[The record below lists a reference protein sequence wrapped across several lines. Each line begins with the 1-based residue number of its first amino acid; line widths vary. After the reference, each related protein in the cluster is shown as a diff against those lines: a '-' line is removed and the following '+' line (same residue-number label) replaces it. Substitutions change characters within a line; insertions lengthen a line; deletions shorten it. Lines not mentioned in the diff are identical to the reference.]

1 MAARAGSHQGTRVRS
16 SETTGKRAAA
26 LRRSGG
32 SRGSGDQ
39 RAYRCARLLT
49 QWSSCSLE
57 DAVLGKLGDRLK
69 RHAQEA
75 RKIARRSC
83 DVVVAHGVKS
93 TSRCEHVERK
103 AA

>member
-39 RAYRCARLLT
+39 RAYRCARLRT

-75 RKIARRSC
+75 RKIA
-83 DVVVAHGVKS
+83 VVPV
-93 TSRCEHVERK
+93 TSSSLMG
-103 AA
+103 